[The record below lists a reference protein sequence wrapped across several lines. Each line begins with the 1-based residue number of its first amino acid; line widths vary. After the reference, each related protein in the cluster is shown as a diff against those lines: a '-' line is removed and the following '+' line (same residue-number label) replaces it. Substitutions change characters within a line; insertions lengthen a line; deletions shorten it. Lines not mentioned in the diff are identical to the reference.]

1 MKINKNVALSIEKKG
16 CLFVVRELKQEVRAL
31 PCLTSHG

>member
-1 MKINKNVALSIEKKG
+1 MKTNKNVALSIQKKG
-16 CLFVVRELKQEVRAL
+16 CLSVVKELKQEVRAL